1 MTGSFCAKSRHVKM
15 MPAISEKIPD
25 FMEKQ
30 LNIHGD
36 QESNPIENIYLYV
49 LEIKMLSH
57 G

>member
-1 MTGSFCAKSRHVKM
+1 
-15 MPAISEKIPD
+15 
-25 FMEKQ
+25 MEKQ
-30 LNIHGD
+30 PNIRSD

>member
-1 MTGSFCAKSRHVKM
+1 
-15 MPAISEKIPD
+15 
-25 FMEKQ
+25 MEKQ